1 MYRGALK
8 ANTIFVTLKLLD
20 YIREGDAVEESI
32 DRFAYNTRD
41 LLELVDK
48 VSRKRAE
55 SVSEK
60 EAIDTSTPTRK
71 FMLTEFETVAELE
84 PEYILQR

>member
-20 YIREGDAVEESI
+20 YIRKGDAVAESI